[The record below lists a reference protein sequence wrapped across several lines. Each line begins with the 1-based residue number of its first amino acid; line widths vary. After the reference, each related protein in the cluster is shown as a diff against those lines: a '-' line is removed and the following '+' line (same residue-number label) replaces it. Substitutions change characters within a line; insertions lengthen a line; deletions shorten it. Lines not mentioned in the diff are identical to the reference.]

1 MNRRLFLQRLEA
13 AGAAA
18 ACGAAG
24 LSFTGC
30 IGFHYVNAT
39 VRGNTVAIARREF
52 ESARFALVDVPGLP
66 LPLYVYKD
74 DKAGFSAVST
84 RCMHRGCQVEPVD
97 GHLICPCHG
106 SEYTNQG
113 EVLKG
118 PTLLPLQR
126 YTVTADEETV
136 VVTIEGASVS

>member
-1 MNRRLFLQRLEA
+1 MNRRCFLQRLEA
-13 AGAAA
+13 ASAAA
-18 ACGAAG
+18 LCGAAG
-24 LSFTGC
+24 LPLTGC

-39 VRGNTVAIARREF
+39 VRGNRVAIARSEF
-52 ESARFALVDVPGLP
+52 DATRFALVDVSGA
-66 LPLYVYKD
+66 LPLYVYRND
-74 DKAGFSAVST
+74 NGTFTAVST

-118 PTLLPLQR
+118 PTLLPLHR
-126 YTVTADEETV
+126 YDVAADEETV
-136 VVTIEGASVS
+136 VITLAGDAES